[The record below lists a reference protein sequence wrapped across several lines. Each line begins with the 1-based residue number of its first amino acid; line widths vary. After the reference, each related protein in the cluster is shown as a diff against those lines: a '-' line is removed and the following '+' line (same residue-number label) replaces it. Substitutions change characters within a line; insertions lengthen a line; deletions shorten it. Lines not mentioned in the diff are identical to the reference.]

1 MCGIMGYV
9 GPRPASPII
18 LQGLKRLEYRG
29 YDSAGVAVANDG
41 KIEVRKAAGKLDR
54 LADMLETSA
63 PDGTLGI
70 GHTRWATHGPP
81 TDVNAHPHADTEQA
95 FAIVHNGIIEN
106 YFELKVELMA
116 AGRVFESETDTEVL
130 VHLISDEYDG
140 NLTEAVRRA
149 VGRATG
155 AYALVAMT
163 AHEPDTLVAVRMI
176 SPLVI
181 GFGDGETFLAS
192 GIPALLDHTR
202 QVLVMED
209 GEMVTITPSGISMEK
224 LDGTPVERERTEV
237 DWDVEQAEKGGYPH
251 FMLKEIFEQPRV
263 IADSL
268 LGRLD
273 GTHVTL
279 EDVGWDAGFEESLEK
294 IWITACGTAF
304 HAGLAGKEM
313 FEGMLRVPTEAVYA
327 HELRYRDPIVGP
339 NSMTLAIS
347 QSGETADTLAG
358 ARLLHERGSRLVAI
372 TNVVGSALTHY
383 SDDVVYTRAGLEI
396 SVASTKA
403 YTAMLIAQYLLALRL
418 GQSRGILDE
427 AMALEVATA
436 LEKLPAQVESLLKRD
451 EGIDE
456 MARFLAGQ
464 LAHKDD
470 IYFIGRGLDY
480 AVATEGSL
488 KLKEISYLHSEAM
501 PAGELKHGTLAL
513 ITEGTPVIVVNTQ
526 AHVYDKTVS
535 ALQEVKA
542 RGASVIAVAYDD
554 DTEIEHYTDHVL
566 RIPRTMDLLS
576 PALSIVPLQLLAY
589 HVADA
594 RGLDIDQPRN
604 LAKSVTVE

>member
-41 KIEVRKAAGKLDR
+41 VIGVRKAAGKLER
-54 LADMLETSA
+54 LAALLEESA
-63 PDGTLGI
+63 PEGRLGI
-70 GHTRWATHGPP
+70 GHTRWATHGRP
-81 TDVNAHPHADTEQA
+81 TDENAHPHADSDQA

-106 YFELKVELMA
+106 YFELKEELLA
-116 AGRVFESETDTEVL
+116 AGAVFTSETDTEVL
-130 VHLISDEYDG
+130 VHLIAEEYDG
-140 NLTEAVRRA
+140 DLTEAVRRA

-209 GEMVTITPSGISMEK
+209 GEMATITAAGITMEK
-224 LDGTPVERERTEV
+224 LDGTPVHRDTMEV

-268 LGRLD
+268 LGRLNGID
-273 GTHVTL
+273 VTL

-313 FEGMLRVPTEAVYA
+313 FEGLLRVPTEAVYA

-358 ARLLHERGSRLVAI
+358 ARLLQERGSRLVAI

-403 YTAMLIAQYLLALRL
+403 YTAMLIAQYLLALRV
-418 GQSRGILDE
+418 GQSRGVLDA
-427 AMALEVATA
+427 AMAGDVATA
-436 LEKLPAQVESLLKRD
+436 LEKLPAQVESLLKRE

-513 ITEGTPVIVVNTQ
+513 ITDGTPVIVVNTQ
-526 AHVYDKTVS
+526 GHVYDKTMS

>member
-18 LQGLKRLEYRG
+18 MQGLKRLEYRG
-29 YDSAGVAVANDG
+29 YDSAGIAVAADG
-41 KIEVRKAAGKLDR
+41 VIQIRKAAGKLDR
-54 LADMLETSA
+54 LVEAMAASEPSGA
-63 PDGTLGI
+63 IGI

-81 TDVNAHPHADTEQA
+81 TDANAHPHADTTEK

-106 YFELKVELMA
+106 FFELKEELLA
-116 AGRVFESETDTEVL
+116 AGREFTSDTDTEVL

-140 NLTEAVRRA
+140 DLAEAVRRA
-149 VGRATG
+149 VKRATG
-155 AYALVAMT
+155 AYALVAV
-163 AHEPDTLVAVRMI
+163 AAEQPDTIVAVRMI

-181 GFGDGETFLAS
+181 GFGEGETFLAS

-202 QVLVMED
+202 DVLVMED
-209 GEMVTITPSGISMEK
+209 GELAIITAEGITLEK
-224 LDGTPVERERTEV
+224 LDGTPVDRQHMKV

-263 IADSL
+263 VADSL

-273 GTHVTL
+273 GTDVIL
-279 EDVGWDAGFEESLEK
+279 EGVAWGPAFEQSIEK

-313 FEGMLRVPTEAVYA
+313 FEGLLRIPTEAVYA
-327 HELRYRDPIVGP
+327 HELRYRDPIVEP
-339 NSMTLAIS
+339 NSLTLAIS

-358 ARLLHERGSRLVAI
+358 ARLLHERGSRLLAI

-383 SDDVVYTRAGLEI
+383 SDDVIYTRAGLEI

-403 YTAMLIAQYLLALRL
+403 YTAMLVAQYLLALRL
-418 GQSRGILDE
+418 GQSRGVLDE
-427 AMALEVATA
+427 ARARKVAAALEA
-436 LEKLPAQVESLLKRD
+436 LPGQVESLLKRE

-456 MARFLAGQ
+456 MARFLASK
-464 LAHKDD
+464 LADEND

-566 RIPRTMDLLS
+566 RIPRTLDLLS
-576 PALSIVPLQLLAY
+576 PVLSIVPLQLLAY

-594 RGLDIDQPRN
+594 RGLEIDQPRN